1 MSTNTTS
8 SDQSRPVAQLPFPFG
23 PLLLA
28 VLPNSGPVADGD
40 TVQLLGV
47 GLSGA
52 TSVLFGT
59 TPTTIVSQDVLGLTV
74 TIVAPANAAGAVP
87 VTVTTGG
94 GTSNPVSYAY
104 VDPSTPAPPTA
115 TSITPASG
123 PVGGATP
130 FVIAGTNLNGGA
142 VTVNGVPATVP
153 GSDPT
158 GILLFGILPAGAA
171 AGNVRGRGHDRGR
184 HRHCPWRVHLHPTI
198 PLKAPALHVATPT
211 GQTLGGFVGRLRE
224 LVGIANA
231 AVA

>member
-8 SDQSRPVAQLPFPFG
+8 TDQSRSAAQLPFPFG

-28 VLPNSGPVADGD
+28 VLPNSGPVAGGN

-59 TPTTIVSQDVLGLTV
+59 TPATIVSQDVLGLTA
-74 TIVAPANAAGAVP
+74 TIVVPANAAAGTVP
-87 VTVTTGG
+87 VTITTGG
-94 GTSNPVSYAY
+94 GTSNSVSYTY

-123 PVGGATP
+123 PVAGGIP
-130 FVIAGTNLNGGA
+130 FVIAGTNLNGGT
-142 VTVNGVPATVP
+142 VTVNGVPATVL

-158 GILLFGILPAGAA
+158 GILLFGIIPAGTA
-171 AGNVRGRGHDRGR
+171 AGNVPVVVTTAAG
-184 HRHCPWRVHLHPTI
+184 T
-198 PLKAPALHVATPT
+198 ATVP
-211 GQTLGGFVGRLRE
+211 GGYTY
-224 LVGIANA
+224 I
-231 AVA
+231 